1 MSSAYAL
8 PVNGLRKL
16 DLRNKNS
23 GSIKSLI
30 LSILMISMSL
40 SNGII
45 EVNQPTSDLEESPAE
60 FDFSPISESISS
72 VLASITELIWPTE
85 DMGELESSE
94 AINAGARSTP
104 PSLTLSASSVTL
116 VYDIPMQAITP
127 SNSGGAA
134 TSWSIDP
141 TLPGGLSFDT
151 STGEISGT
159 PTALSPATDYTM

>member
-8 PVNGLRKL
+8 PPSGSRKL

-85 DMGELESSE
+85 DAGELAVS
-94 AINAGARSTP
+94 
-104 PSLTLSASSVTL
+104 
-116 VYDIPMQAITP
+116 
-127 SNSGGAA
+127 
-134 TSWSIDP
+134 
-141 TLPGGLSFDT
+141 
-151 STGEISGT
+151 
-159 PTALSPATDYTM
+159 YTHLRAHETR